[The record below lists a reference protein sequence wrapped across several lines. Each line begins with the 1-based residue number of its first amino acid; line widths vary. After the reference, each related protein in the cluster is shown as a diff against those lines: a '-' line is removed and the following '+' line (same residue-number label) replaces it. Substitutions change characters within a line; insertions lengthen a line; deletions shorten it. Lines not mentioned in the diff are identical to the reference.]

1 MTDEF
6 TTTEKVFK
14 WWNSNRK
21 IELTNKER
29 AEIIEFSLANSNLR
43 DLSQKYRVS
52 YKVILATIEL
62 YAKHPTPQYHNQ
74 KSITLKSN
82 V

>member
-6 TTTEKVFK
+6 ITTEKVFK

-21 IELTNKER
+21 IVLTNKEK
-29 AEIIEFSLANSNLR
+29 AEIIELSLANSNLQ
-43 DLSQKYRVS
+43 DLCRQYRVS

-62 YAKHPTPQYHNQ
+62 YAKHPSPQYQNQ
-74 KSITLKSN
+74 KSITLKST